1 MNKLMP
7 IVAID
12 PSQVFMNSAPPTMAW
27 VRDRVAAEMTGTK
40 RRDTLSAFNSLGR
53 ALKLEWETVRV
64 TATNI
69 RDILVGRTAAELSFT
84 EQRWR
89 NIRSLIHGAIKAFN
103 PPLQAMTKRIPLSHS
118 WEHLLVTIP
127 KKHWRHGLTRFACYC
142 SAVQVAPEMVTPE
155 TLMGFHD
162 ALVAE
167 ELILDP
173 RNKLKHTIACW
184 NMCQSNT
191 PSWPAVRLASPFES
205 TTFTL
210 SRDVFLESFN
220 DDVDHWKARLL
231 DPDVLD
237 PHAPPRPLKQVTVEG
252 AEKQIYRFTSALV
265 HRGECRPED
274 IDDLSFLVSD
284 PERFKSGLRYFIDRN
299 DGKTSANIS
308 RIANTLRAVAKYYLR
323 LPAAQIDALDVYCN
337 RLRVPRR
344 TTLTDSNRGKLQQFD
359 DPENVRKLLEFSS
372 AEAARGR
379 RHNNPYRAA
388 KCFERALATS
398 LLISTSLRF
407 KNLRSIELS
416 GDLQWVG
423 DVCYLSIPADR
434 VKNEVPLDYELP
446 PETCALLREFIDTYR
461 PRFPGSDGIFLFPGR
476 NGGPRPHNSLADG
489 LMLAILKHTGLRMNP
504 HLFRH
509 VVAKIVIERDPGLA
523 FAVSRH
529 LGHKRMDTTM
539 QSYLGTEGRVVSRR
553 IDQVLSDARKN
564 PIVLKD

>member
-1 MNKLMP
+1 MNKPLP
-7 IVAID
+7 FTVID
-12 PSQVFMNSAPPTMAW
+12 PSQVFMSSAPPTMA
-27 VRDRVAAEMTGTK
+27 RIQERVATEMTGTK
-40 RRDTLSAFNSLGR
+40 RRDSLSAFNALGR
-53 ALKLEWETVRV
+53 ALKIDWATVR
-64 TATNI
+64 ATPTNVRNI
-69 RDILVGRTAAELSFT
+69 LGGRSGAELGFT
-84 EQRWR
+84 EFRWR
-89 NIRSLIHGAIKAFN
+89 NIRSLIHGAVKAFS
-103 PPLQAMTKRIPLSHS
+103 PPLQAATQRIPLSQS
-118 WEHLLVTIP
+118 WEALLAKIG
-127 KKHWRHGLTRFACYC
+127 KKHWRFGLNRFACYC
-142 SAVQVAPEMVTPE
+142 SALQIAPAMVTPE
-155 TLMGFHD
+155 TLLGFHD

-167 ELILDP
+167 ELIRDP
-173 RNKLKHTIACW
+173 RSKLKHTIACW

-191 PSWPAVRLASPFES
+191 PGWPAVRLASPFES
-205 TTFTL
+205 TAFTL
-210 SRDVFLESFN
+210 PRDVFPASFN

-237 PHAPPRPLKQVTVEG
+237 PHAPPRPLKQVTVET
-252 AEKQIYRFTSALV
+252 AEKYIYRFASALV

-299 DGKTSANIS
+299 DGKASANIS

-359 DPENVRKLLEFSS
+359 DPENVRKLLAFPS

-416 GDLQWVG
+416 GDLQWAG

-523 FAVSRH
+523 FAISRH
-529 LGHKRMDTTM
+529 LGHKRMETTM

-564 PIVLKD
+564 PIVPKD